1 MDKQI
6 TIKYV
11 LWYVCIVLFSNS
23 MYVYTKIII
32 FKRLEI
38 RKKSLKYHKEIMSK

>member
-11 LWYVCIVLFSNS
+11 LWYLYIILFSDT
-23 MYVYTKIII
+23 MYICTKFII

-38 RKKSLKYHKEIMSK
+38 RKKSLKYHKEIMTK

>member
-11 LWYVCIVLFSNS
+11 LWYVCLILFSNI
-23 MYVYTKIII
+23 MYIYTKIII

-38 RKKSLKYHKEIMSK
+38 GKKSLKCHNEIMTK